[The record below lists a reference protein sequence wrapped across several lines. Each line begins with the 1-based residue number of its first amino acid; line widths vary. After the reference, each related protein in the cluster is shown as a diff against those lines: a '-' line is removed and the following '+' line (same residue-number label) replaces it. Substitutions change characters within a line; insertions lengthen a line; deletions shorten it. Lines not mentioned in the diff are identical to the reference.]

1 MTTSRY
7 CGKNCAGVSSLEQL
21 PAAATLLPALATI
34 SQHML
39 THIHVRNLAI
49 VDEVDV
55 ELTVGM
61 TALTGETGAG
71 KSILVD
77 ALGLVLGDRAD
88 SSVIRHGCDRA
99 EISAGFDLHDNAIAT
114 AWLTRQDMDMDG
126 ECQMRRIIN
135 REGRSRGY
143 INGQVAP
150 MQSLREL
157 GELLVDIHG
166 QHEHQSLLRSS
177 VQRQLLDAF
186 GDHQKLLTKTAST
199 CHVWKTTRQQLDAV
213 ISNDAERDARLDLLR
228 YQLQELEALELDSEA
243 IRNIDA
249 EHARQ
254 ANAGRLMD
262 ACQQALNQLDADEGV
277 SAYTLIS
284 RALDELNTLS
294 GLDSKLEETTRLLNE
309 TTVLVQE
316 GIDSLRHYSE
326 SLEID
331 PERLQWLE
339 QRTGLLHDLARKHR
353 CAPEELPT
361 IEENIR
367 QELELIENADQHREA
382 LQEKLDSLEQIYLAT
397 AKQLSGKRNKAA
409 RAFGKDITASMQTL
423 GMKGGVFEVNIKT
436 RKDNSFSSHGLDDIE
451 FMVSANTGQP
461 VQPLSKVASGGELS
475 RISLSI
481 QVISAGSA
489 VIPTLI
495 FDEVDS
501 GIGGGVAEIVGQKL
515 RALGTDRQVLCVTH
529 LPQVAALADQQM
541 QVSKLSGE
549 DTTRTRIRALNEE
562 ERVDELARMLGG
574 IKITKQTRE
583 HAREM
588 MQNSIANQTLAQK
601 KKNTKKAG

>member
-1 MTTSRY
+1 
-7 CGKNCAGVSSLEQL
+7 
-21 PAAATLLPALATI
+21 
-34 SQHML
+34 ML

-49 VDEVDV
+49 VDEIDV
-55 ELTVGM
+55 ELTAGM

-88 SSVIRHGCDRA
+88 NSVIRHGCDRA
-99 EISAGFDLHDNAIAT
+99 EISAGFDISGNAT
-114 AWLTRQDMDMDG
+114 VSTWLTQQDMDMDG
-126 ECQMRRIIN
+126 ECQLRRIIS

-143 INGQVAP
+143 INGQAAP
-150 MQSLREL
+150 MQSLRGL

-166 QHEHQSLLRSS
+166 QHEHQSLLRAA
-177 VQRQLLDAF
+177 VQRELLDAF
-186 GDHQKLLTKTAST
+186 GGHQQLLNETAST
-199 CHVWKTTRQQLDAV
+199 CNDWKAARRELEAALGDD
-213 ISNDAERDARLDLLR
+213 SERDARLDLLR
-228 YQLQELEALELDSEA
+228 YQLQELEALELNSDM

-254 ANAGRLMD
+254 ANAGRLME
-262 ACQQALNQLDADEGV
+262 ACQQALTRLDAEDGL

-284 RALDELNTLS
+284 QALDELNALS
-294 GLDSKLEETTRLLNE
+294 GLDNRLEEATRLLDE
-309 TTVLVQE
+309 ASVLVQE

-326 SLEID
+326 DLEID

-353 CAPEELPT
+353 CTPGELPA
-361 IEENIR
+361 IETNIR
-367 QELELIENADQHREA
+367 RELELLENADQHREA
-382 LQEKLDSLEQIYLAT
+382 LQEKLASLAQAWLAT
-397 AKQLSGKRNKAA
+397 ARQLSDKRKQAA
-409 RAFGKDITASMQTL
+409 RAFSKEITAAMQTL
-423 GMKGGVFEVNIKT
+423 GMQGGIFEVSIKT
-436 RKDNSFSSHGLDDIE
+436 RKDPAPGSYGLEDIE

-461 VQPLSKVASGGELS
+461 AQPLSKVASGGELS

-489 VIPTLI
+489 TIPTLI

-515 RALGTDRQVLCVTH
+515 RALGTDLQVLCVTH
-529 LPQVAALADQQM
+529 LPQVAALANQQM
-541 QVSKLSGE
+541 QVTKLSGE
-549 DTTRTRIRALNEE
+549 DTTRTRIRTLNEE

-574 IKITKQTRE
+574 VKITKQTRE

-588 MQNSIANQTLAQK
+588 RQLAERTGDRPRFS
-601 KKNTKKAG
+601 NR

>member
-1 MTTSRY
+1 
-7 CGKNCAGVSSLEQL
+7 
-21 PAAATLLPALATI
+21 
-34 SQHML
+34 ML

-49 VDEVDV
+49 VDEIDV
-55 ELTVGM
+55 ELTAGM

-99 EISAGFDLHDNAIAT
+99 EISAGFEINNNTAATTWLAQQDL
-114 AWLTRQDMDMDG
+114 DMEG
-126 ECQMRRIIN
+126 ECQLRRIIS

-143 INGQVAP
+143 INGQTAP
-150 MQSLREL
+150 MQSLRKL

-166 QHEHQSLLRSS
+166 QHEHQSLLRSG
-177 VQRQLLDAF
+177 VQRELLDAF
-186 GDHQKLLTKTAST
+186 GGHQKLLSATAST
-199 CHVWKTTRQQLDAV
+199 CNDWKATRQELESV
-213 ISNDAERDARLDLLR
+213 ISDATERDARLDLLR
-228 YQLQELEALELDSEA
+228 YQLQELEALELNSET

-254 ANAGRLMD
+254 ANAGHLLE
-262 ACQQALNQLDADEGV
+262 ASQQALNRLDADEGT

-284 RALDELNTLS
+284 QTLDQLNELS
-294 GLDSKLEETTRLLNE
+294 VLDSRLEETTCLLE
-309 TTVLVQE
+309 EAAVLVQE
-316 GIDSLRHYSE
+316 GTDTLRNYSD

-353 CAPEELPT
+353 CTPVDLPA
-361 IEENIR
+361 IEANIR
-367 QELELIENADQHREA
+367 RELEQIENADQHREA
-382 LQEKLDSLEQIYLAT
+382 LQVKLASLEQAYLDT
-397 AKQLSGKRNKAA
+397 AKLLGGKRRKAA
-409 RAFGKDITASMQTL
+409 RAFSKEITASMQTL
-423 GMKGGVFEVNIKT
+423 GMKGGVFEVSIKT
-436 RKDNSFSSHGLDDIE
+436 RNDHSYGSHGLDDIE

-481 QVISAGSA
+481 QVISASGA
-489 VIPTLI
+489 TIPTLI

-515 RALGTDRQVLCVTH
+515 RALGTERQVLCVTH
-529 LPQVAALADQQM
+529 LPQVAALAHQQM
-541 QVSKLSGE
+541 QVTKLSGE
-549 DTTRTRIRALNEE
+549 ASTRTRIRTLNKE

-574 IKITKQTRE
+574 VKITKQTRE

-588 MQNSIANQTLAQK
+588 MQLAGTGKHK
-601 KKNTKKAG
+601 KQARRE